1 MRAYFYALFNFNHR
15 KEAVSMEKIN
25 IKKRPRAIKRLVV
38 RLTEQEKQLIERIA
52 KENQITISDYVKY
65 MLFRSGEDED
75 K

>member
-1 MRAYFYALFNFNHR
+1 
-15 KEAVSMEKIN
+15 MEKIKIN
-25 IKKRPRAIKRLVV
+25 KRPRAVKRLVI